1 MQDVCVTWFRSSL
14 SSGLRV
20 VQHLRDE
27 AHRFGIT
34 HHRNRRSKSQI
45 STMLD
50 GVKGLGP
57 KTHEVLIKHFKSM
70 KRVKEAS
77 EADVAAVIGA
87 AKARLVLN
95 ALNNSQLDNNYNNEN
110 SDSEGPESLG
120 ND

>member
-1 MQDVCVTWFRSSL
+1 
-14 SSGLRV
+14 
-20 VQHLRDE
+20 
-27 AHRFGIT
+27 
-34 HHRNRRSKSQI
+34 
-45 STMLD
+45 
-50 GVKGLGP
+50 
-57 KTHEVLIKHFKSM
+57 M

-77 EADVAAVIGA
+77 ETDVAAVIGA